1 MHNVAHG
8 THCMQKN
15 RFGVMFP
22 GVLFVESYWS
32 HLSKKIVCQR
42 FVSQTHEM
50 HYMTRRSHRMKNT
63 HFAECV
69 LTRSLWNPYRS
80 HLSIKSNAS
89 MFHVPDRHECTTAP
103 MERTACKKQVWCNVS
118 RRAFCGILPVP
129 PEHKK

>member
-1 MHNVAHG
+1 VAHG

-50 HYMTRRSHRMKNT
+50 HYMTHRSHRMQKHT
-63 HFAECV
+63 FC
-69 LTRSLWNPYRS
+69 RMCP
-80 HLSIKSNAS
+80 NALLVES
-89 MFHVPDRHECTTAP
+89 VPVA
-103 MERTACKKQVWCNVS
+103 
-118 RRAFCGILPVP
+118 